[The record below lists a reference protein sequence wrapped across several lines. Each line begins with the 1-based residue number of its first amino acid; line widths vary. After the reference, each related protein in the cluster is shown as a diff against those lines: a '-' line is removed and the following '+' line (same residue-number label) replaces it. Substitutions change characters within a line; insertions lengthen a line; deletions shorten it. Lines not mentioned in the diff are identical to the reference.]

1 MSDPRQRAFERA
13 LKSISVRERTES
25 EVREFLTRRGYERE
39 VIGDV
44 VRSLR
49 EEGLVDDAGYARRF
63 AEDRRL
69 IDQWGSDRIARDL
82 ARRGISLEL
91 IEGALARIDMDD
103 EMATAI
109 QLLDRRFP
117 MPFEGERERDKA
129 WRMLVRRGYQPE
141 LAYSAVRRHEQ
152 GLREAA

>member
-1 MSDPRQRAFERA
+1 MTDPRQRAFERA

-25 EVREFLTRRGYERE
+25 EVRDFLVRRGYERD

-44 VRSLR
+44 VRALR

-63 AEDRRL
+63 AEDRRQ
-69 IDQWGSDRIARDL
+69 IDQWGTDRIARDL
-82 ARRGISLEL
+82 ARRGIGLDL
-91 IEGALARIDMDD
+91 IEGALAGIDSDD

-117 MPFEGERERDKA
+117 MPFDGDRERDKA
-129 WRMLVRRGYQPE
+129 WRMLVRRGYEPE

-152 GLREAA
+152 GLRDAA

>member
-1 MSDPRQRAFERA
+1 MTDARQRAFERA

-82 ARRGISLEL
+82 ARRGIGLEL
-91 IEGALARIDMDD
+91 IEGALSGIDTDD

-117 MPFEGERERDKA
+117 MPFDGDRERDKA

-152 GLREAA
+152 GLRDAA

>member
-1 MSDPRQRAFERA
+1 MTDPRQRALERA
-13 LKSISVRERTES
+13 LKPITVRERTET
-25 EVREFLTRRGYERE
+25 EVREVLTRRGYERE

-82 ARRGISLEL
+82 ARRGIGQDL
-91 IEGALARIDMDD
+91 IEGALSGGDTDD
-103 EMATAI
+103 EMAAAI
-109 QLLDRRFP
+109 QLLGRRFP
-117 MPFEGERERDKA
+117 MPFEGDRERDKA

-152 GLREAA
+152 GLRDAA

>member
-25 EVREFLTRRGYERE
+25 EVRDFLTRRGYERD

-82 ARRGISLEL
+82 ARRGVGLEL
-91 IEGALARIDMDD
+91 IEGALARIDTDD

-117 MPFEGERERDKA
+117 MPFEGDRERDKA

-141 LAYSAVRRHEQ
+141 VAYSAVRRHEQ
-152 GLREAA
+152 GLRDAA

>member
-1 MSDPRQRAFERA
+1 M
-13 LKSISVRERTES
+13 KSISVRERTEN
-25 EVREFLTRRGYERE
+25 EVREFLARRGYERD

-63 AEDRRL
+63 AEDKRL
-69 IDQWGSDRIARDL
+69 IDQWGTDRIARDL
-82 ARRGISLEL
+82 ARRGIGLDL
-91 IEGALARIDMDD
+91 IEGALAGIDADD
-103 EMATAI
+103 EIQTAI
-109 QLLDRRFP
+109 DLLDRRFP
-117 MPFEGERERDKA
+117 MPFDGDRERDKA

-152 GLREAA
+152 GLRGAA

>member
-1 MSDPRQRAFERA
+1 MTDARQRAFERA
-13 LKSISVRERTES
+13 LRSISVRERTES
-25 EVREFLTRRGYERE
+25 EVRDFLTRRGYERE

-69 IDQWGSDRIARDL
+69 IDQWGTDRIARDL
-82 ARRGISLEL
+82 ARRGIGLEL
-91 IEGALARIDMDD
+91 IEGALASIDTAD

-117 MPFEGERERDKA
+117 MPFEGDRERDKA